1 MTNKQ
6 LIGTGVAIITPFKD
20 GKEDYDSLHSII
32 DHVIEGGVEYI
43 VSLGTTGES
52 VTLDYEEQKRV
63 LDFTLEKT
71 DGRVP
76 IVAGFGGNNT
86 KQLIEHIQSFDLT
99 GVHSILS
106 SSPAYNKPPQN
117 GIIAHYTAL
126 ADASP
131 KPIILYN
138 VPGRTSSNLTAETTL
153 ALAEHPNISG
163 IKEASGDLEQAT
175 DIIRQAPDD
184 FLVVSGDDPTAL
196 ALISIGGKGVISVI
210 ANALPGPFSNM
221 IRYALEGD
229 FVKAREINNRL
240 FPIHKWLYLEGNPV
254 GVKAAVEAL
263 GLASREVRLPL
274 LPMSDKNAQ
283 VLKDLIQKVGK

>member
-86 KQLIEHIQSFDLT
+86 KQLIEHIKSFDLT
-99 GVHSILS
+99 DVHSILS

-117 GIIAHYTAL
+117 GIIAHYTAV